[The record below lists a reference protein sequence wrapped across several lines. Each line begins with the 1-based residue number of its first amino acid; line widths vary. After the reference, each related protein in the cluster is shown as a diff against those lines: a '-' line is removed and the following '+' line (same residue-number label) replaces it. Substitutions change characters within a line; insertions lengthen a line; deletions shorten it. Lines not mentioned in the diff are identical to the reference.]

1 MQHVNFKDAE
11 IIFKVLA
18 KVLKREREKQG
29 KSQRL
34 LADEFALQ
42 HSLIC
47 RLEKGANEPKFISL
61 WSLAEALGMRLSE
74 LIKLVEDELPE
85 GFSLLEL

>member
-1 MQHVNFKDAE
+1 MQHVNLKDAE

-18 KVLKREREKQG
+18 KVVRREREKLG

-47 RLEKGANEPKFISL
+47 RLENGQNEPKFISL
-61 WSLAEALGMRLSE
+61 WSVAEALGIKLSD
-74 LIKLVEDELPE
+74 LIKLVEEELPA
-85 GFSLLEL
+85 GFSLLD